1 MFFCYFHIMK
11 MEDLLQEGY
20 IGLSE
25 AVSRYD
31 ADKNSSF
38 IHYAAFWIRQS
49 MSRYADNCSS
59 VVRIPVHAREYVV
72 AKDGFSFE
80 VTLGNTKK
88 VTYQLKKRVSCLQ
101 INVNNLVVV

>member
-59 VVRIPVHAREYVV
+59 VVRIPVHAREDIQGYNKAVREYRKYYGV
-72 AKDGFSFE
+72 WPSDFALCRRLSH
-80 VTLGNTKK
+80 
-88 VTYQLKKRVSCLQ
+88 
-101 INVNNLVVV
+101 

>member
-1 MFFCYFHIMK
+1 
-11 MEDLLQEGY
+11 
-20 IGLSE
+20 
-25 AVSRYD
+25 
-31 ADKNSSF
+31 
-38 IHYAAFWIRQS
+38 
-49 MSRYADNCSS
+49 MSGAIFELVNADNRCVATS
-59 VVRIPVHAREYVV
+59 VSDKEGNIEFNDISIGKYQLLMKDFSEEYVV

>member
-1 MFFCYFHIMK
+1 MK

-59 VVRIPVHAREYVV
+59 VVRIPVHAREDIQGYNKAVREYRKYYGV
-72 AKDGFSFE
+72 WPSDFALCRRLSH
-80 VTLGNTKK
+80 
-88 VTYQLKKRVSCLQ
+88 
-101 INVNNLVVV
+101 